1 MIILVEFLMACGLV
15 AIVGS
20 LIYTGYRAG
29 KAEKKEEKWNGLAA
43 LVDTIFSGQGL
54 FTFVQERI

>member
-1 MIILVEFLMACGLV
+1 MIVVVEFLMAVGIV

-29 KAEKKEEKWNGLAA
+29 KASKEDKNGN
-43 LVDTIFSGQGL
+43 
-54 FTFVQERI
+54 

>member
-1 MIILVEFLMACGLV
+1 MIVIVEFLMAVGLV

-29 KAEKKEEKWNGLAA
+29 KAEKEDKHE
-43 LVDTIFSGQGL
+43 
-54 FTFVQERI
+54 

>member
-1 MIILVEFLMACGLV
+1 MIILVEFLMAVGVV

-29 KAEKKEEKWNGLAA
+29 KANTESKK
-43 LVDTIFSGQGL
+43 D
-54 FTFVQERI
+54 

>member
-1 MIILVEFLMACGLV
+1 MIVLAEFLMACGVV

-29 KAEKKEEKWNGLAA
+29 KANQNK
-43 LVDTIFSGQGL
+43 D
-54 FTFVQERI
+54 QE

>member
-1 MIILVEFLMACGLV
+1 MMIVIVEFLMACGVV

-29 KAEKKEEKWNGLAA
+29 KAAKKDEEK
-43 LVDTIFSGQGL
+43 
-54 FTFVQERI
+54 

>member
-1 MIILVEFLMACGLV
+1 MIVIAEFLMACGVV

-29 KAEKKEEKWNGLAA
+29 QASKEDKK
-43 LVDTIFSGQGL
+43 D
-54 FTFVQERI
+54 

>member
-20 LIYTGYRAG
+20 LIYSGYKLG
-29 KAEKKEEKWNGLAA
+29 KAKKKDETLP
-43 LVDTIFSGQGL
+43 
-54 FTFVQERI
+54 

>member
-1 MIILVEFLMACGLV
+1 MIVIVEFLMACGLV

-29 KAEKKEEKWNGLAA
+29 KAEKEDK
-43 LVDTIFSGQGL
+43 
-54 FTFVQERI
+54 

>member
-20 LIYTGYRAG
+20 LIYAGYKAG
-29 KAEKKEEKWNGLAA
+29 VAAKEKDNG
-43 LVDTIFSGQGL
+43 
-54 FTFVQERI
+54 

>member
-1 MIILVEFLMACGLV
+1 MIVIVEFLMAVGVV

-29 KAEKKEEKWNGLAA
+29 KSEKKDSE
-43 LVDTIFSGQGL
+43 
-54 FTFVQERI
+54 

>member
-1 MIILVEFLMACGLV
+1 MIVLVEFLLAVGIV

-29 KAEKKEEKWNGLAA
+29 KSSKEKENG
-43 LVDTIFSGQGL
+43 
-54 FTFVQERI
+54 